1 MILHYARCFT
11 APSSL
16 AADFWLLSLC
26 LEGQLDKAHNGH
38 ADLHAHGMLYH
49 LRLLIALLLDLTN
62 MQSCLD
68 RFSGHENV
76 AAYQLKVYLVM

>member
-1 MILHYARCFT
+1 MILHYARRFT
-11 APSSL
+11 APTSL

-38 ADLHAHGMLYH
+38 ADLHVHGMLYR

-68 RFSGHENV
+68 RFSRHENM
-76 AAYQLKVYLVM
+76 LLHICI